1 MVGQYVRK
9 GLLMNERIKELARE
23 HHVRDEHT
31 EFGWR
36 ECDKYE
42 FDPKELQ
49 VFVESIVRECSEI
62 AAQQGRVGW
71 NDDRKAQA
79 RVDSELIKNHFGITG

>member
-1 MVGQYVRK
+1 
-9 GLLMNERIKELARE
+9 MNARIKELAKE
-23 HHVRDEHT
+23 HLRHEMYAAYGEIVEGDY
-31 EFGWR
+31 
-36 ECDKYE
+36 YE

>member
-1 MVGQYVRK
+1 
-9 GLLMNERIKELARE
+9 MNERIQELAKE
-23 HHVRDEHT
+23 HLRHEMYAAYGEIVEGDY
-31 EFGWR
+31 
-36 ECDKYE
+36 YE

-49 VFVESIVRECSEI
+49 NFVESIVRECSEI